1 MQKKNRQCNGALL
14 QSNRNK
20 PIDSVAGRTSSSGTG
35 PGIADGLQLT
45 SKKNHDTTIQEMKI
59 TGKID
64 AEGISD
70 KFMMKWEQ

>member
-1 MQKKNRQCNGALL
+1 M
-14 QSNRNK
+14 
-20 PIDSVAGRTSSSGTG
+20 AGRTISSGTG

-59 TGKID
+59 TRKID